1 MAKITGIQVKEVID
15 SYTINQ
21 SILETAKATGI
32 STVKVRKILITE
44 GLWQSNTSIKIGELL
59 SQGMTTEEI
68 ADRLYM
74 SVKNVQA
81 FHFEY
86 RLLYSG
92 LSTYFHY
99 QAADTFRGKSRC
111 IWNWIFLL

>member
-74 SVKNVQA
+74 SVKMCRPICLMKEAYTGVENYLRMPYVRINT
-81 FHFEY
+81 E
-86 RLLYSG
+86 
-92 LSTYFHY
+92 
-99 QAADTFRGKSRC
+99 KE
-111 IWNWIFLL
+111 